1 MNYYNEI
8 KNTLINNEVVKRAK
22 DYSKNKSDLNTY
34 YNVGKLLN
42 EAGRQY
48 GEGIIKKYSLRLS
61 KELGRGYGV
70 SNLKNMRQFYLVFKN
85 RQALPG
91 NLTWS
96 HCVELLRVSDE
107 AAIEY
112 YIDILLYNIKFNC
125 YVVVELKVTEL
136 KAEYIGQI
144 QKYMNYIDKNLRTI
158 NQDKTIGII
167 IVRKDNKYVMEY
179 CSDERVHRT
188 TYILN

>member
-8 KNTLINNEVVKRAK
+8 NNTLINNEVVKRAK

-42 EAGRQY
+42 EVGRQY

-91 NLTWS
+91 NLTCS
-96 HCVELLRVSDE
+96 HCVE
-107 AAIEY
+107 
-112 YIDILLYNIKFNC
+112 
-125 YVVVELKVTEL
+125 
-136 KAEYIGQI
+136 
-144 QKYMNYIDKNLRTI
+144 
-158 NQDKTIGII
+158 
-167 IVRKDNKYVMEY
+167 
-179 CSDERVHRT
+179 
-188 TYILN
+188 